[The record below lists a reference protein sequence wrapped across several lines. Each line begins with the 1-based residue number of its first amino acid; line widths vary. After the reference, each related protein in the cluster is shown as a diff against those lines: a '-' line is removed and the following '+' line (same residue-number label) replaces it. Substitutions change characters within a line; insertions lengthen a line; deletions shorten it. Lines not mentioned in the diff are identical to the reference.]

1 VKKAITTITLCSMIL
16 SSTFAYGE
24 NKQKDLENELNENR
38 EAQLRLDEQI
48 LELNSRIKE
57 VEENIASTNEEIN
70 ELDLQINDIVSEI
83 KELENNIL
91 DNKKQL
97 SKRIKVINSNYSM
110 SYIKILLN
118 SSSIS
123 DFLNNMYIVK
133 EIVKQ
138 DKEILTELDEN
149 KEEIEKKKIKIEKK
163 KSEQEDLK
171 LLLEQDNESLNNDKT
186 EVENLKA
193 QLEKEE
199 EDLEAEIEEIA
210 LQSIVDG
217 ESIVISSGSWPV
229 PGYSRISSPY
239 GYRIHPIFNTRKM
252 HTGIDIPAPT
262 GTPTVSI
269 DSGKVIFA
277 GTKGGYGKTV
287 MIQHDDGKVTLY
299 AHNNELNVSVGQ
311 RVQKGQ
317 VVAKIGS
324 TGNSTGPHLHF
335 EVRINGKHV
344 NPVPYIK

>member
-1 VKKAITTITLCSMIL
+1 MRKVITTITLCSIIF
-16 SSTFAYGE
+16 STSLVYGQ
-24 NKQKDLENELNENR
+24 NKQVDLEKKLTENR
-38 EAQLRLDEQI
+38 NSQLRLDEQI
-48 LELNSRIKE
+48 IELNSKIIE
-57 VEENIASTNEEIN
+57 VEEKILSTNEEISK
-70 ELDLQINDIVSEI
+70 LDLQINEIKSEI
-83 KELENNIL
+83 NELENNIQN
-91 DNKKQL
+91 NKDKL

-123 DFLNNMYIVK
+123 DFFNNIYIVK
-133 EIVKQ
+133 QIVKQ
-138 DKEILTELDEN
+138 DKEVLTELDEN
-149 KEEIEKKKIKIEKK
+149 KQEIEDKKSQIENKKVEQEEIKRKTKYTGLYDKIEVEKL
-163 KSEQEDLK
+163 KSE
-171 LLLEQDNESLNNDKT
+171 
-186 EVENLKA
+186 
-193 QLEKEE
+193 LEKEE
-199 EDLEAEIEEIA
+199 NELESEIEKIA
-210 LQSIVDG
+210 AQSVVNG
-217 ESIVISSGSWPV
+217 ESQVISSGSWPV
-229 PGYSRISSPY
+229 PGHSRISSPY
-239 GYRIHPIFNTRKM
+239 GYRIHPIFNTKKM

-299 AHNNELNVSVGQ
+299 AHNSALTVSVGQ
-311 RVQKGQ
+311 RVKKGQ